1 MSVLDEIKVT
11 LNGVETKSYVITPT
25 SEWDDNI
32 DDDEDKR
39 ERGRDS

>member
-11 LNGVETKSYVITPT
+11 LNGVETKSHVITPT